1 MKFNGKHHIN
11 RDQLSAMFGIS
22 PQHITQIMQKKG
34 GPPEIGIIDVRDPGS
49 RVQRKVRFYRREEAV
64 QWLEH
69 YGHRQVSRP
78 SNPVPPRQI
87 NAMQGQYKPSP
98 GLSLAMA
105 RADAAYEGRGFVS
118 AGGVGNGVE
127 RAHGYARGT

>member
-1 MKFNGKHHIN
+1 MNYNPKHHIT

-22 PQHITQIMQKKG
+22 AQHITQNMQKPG
-34 GPPEIGIIDVRDPGS
+34 GPQELGIMHSRDKNT
-49 RVQRKVRFYRREEAV
+49 RALREVRFYRRADAI
-64 QWLEH
+64 QWLERR
-69 YGHRQVSRP
+69 GKKLLSKPANV
-78 SNPVPPRQI
+78 VPPRQI
-87 NAMQGQYKPSP
+87 NAMKGEYRPSP

-127 RAHGYARGT
+127 RAHGFARGV